1 LIGRSANIRSKIAGG
16 TLGKVVYEIRLPPG
30 FAVDDLPEPMHV
42 DPNIATDPRADQR
55 KLERVI
61 AEDENANAVLNKAP

>member
-1 LIGRSANIRSKIAGG
+1 M
-16 TLGKVVYEIRLPPG
+16 
-30 FAVDDLPEPMHV
+30 DDLPEPMHV